1 MQTVILN
8 SDSNVLSAMYWLQ
21 QNNFIDKVEVTSSW
35 PGTSWQFKFLD
46 PDIVS
51 LFLLKWK

>member
-8 SDSNVLSAMYWLQ
+8 FDSNVLSAMHWLK
-21 QNNFIDKVEVTSSW
+21 QNNYIDKVEVTSLW
-35 PGTSWQFKFLD
+35 PGTNWQFKFHD